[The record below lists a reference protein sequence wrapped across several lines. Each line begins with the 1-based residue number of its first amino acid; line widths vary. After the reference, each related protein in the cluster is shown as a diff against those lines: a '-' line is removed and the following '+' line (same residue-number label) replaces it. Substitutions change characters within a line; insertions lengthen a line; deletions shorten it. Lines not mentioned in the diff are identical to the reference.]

1 MRASYAGADERRRS
15 RGVTYPQSSRTLLVI
30 SSVPR
35 SIAASA
41 AVPRSRRP
49 YPRISRGFF
58 APVSP
63 RQDPEG
69 RSRGERPKPNP
80 AEPEPNRP
88 LHQPSPVMVPT
99 RPNSWKFQISSE
111 IKTHAIHGGQR
122 PSATLQ
128 TFSKSLLST
137 RRHCVAVRA
146 QDLLPGSAL
155 RISRTGLSPVS
166 QTSTFLA
173 HSASC

>member
-111 IKTHAIHGGQR
+111 IKTPAINGGQR

-128 TFSKSLLST
+128 EVSGRQKREFYYIDTTYYDHRSKLRHKAGNFQLAIV
-137 RRHCVAVRA
+137 RR
-146 QDLLPGSAL
+146 
-155 RISRTGLSPVS
+155 
-166 QTSTFLA
+166 
-173 HSASC
+173 